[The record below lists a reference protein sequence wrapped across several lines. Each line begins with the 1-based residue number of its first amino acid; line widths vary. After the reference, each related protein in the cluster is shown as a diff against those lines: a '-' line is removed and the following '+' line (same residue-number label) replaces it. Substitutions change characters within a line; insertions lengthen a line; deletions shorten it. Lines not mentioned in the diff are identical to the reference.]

1 LCTLDRIPVTAL
13 ISDDVDRALLALL
26 VIVLGY
32 LMLRFRLVD
41 SLWLETSQRLNLP
54 NFRTDKVKPKK
65 EPKDFEDKFD

>member
-41 SLWLETSQRLNLP
+41 SLWLETASFFDGERRQKQMKKN
-54 NFRTDKVKPKK
+54 TQKVF
-65 EPKDFEDKFD
+65 ESSFTKD